1 MNMNHNKLLSDFNIC
16 VLVYIEYVSVPQITF
31 AVLYSCEMIDIFN
44 IRYNEKKAISLL
56 ICPCVYAALDV
67 TIPSRGFKYQVGV

>member
-1 MNMNHNKLLSDFNIC
+1 MNHNKLLSDLYLYMF
-16 VLVYIEYVSVPQITF
+16 VFIEHVSVLKVTF

-44 IRYNEKKAISLL
+44 VRYNEKKAISLL

-67 TIPSRGFKYQVGV
+67 TIPSRGFIYQVRV